1 MENKTKFTRREI
13 SVSVALLMLGGATI
27 NITGCGGSSSSDP
40 TPTPTPTPTTD
51 RSATSISS
59 NHGHTAVI
67 TGAQLSAGG
76 ALLLTIQGTA
86 THNHDI
92 DLTGT
97 EVVSIR
103 NGTMVTKTSSPNG
116 HTHEVT
122 FN

>member
-1 MENKTKFTRREI
+1 MESKTMFTRREI
-13 SVSVALLMLGGATI
+13 SVSAALLMLGGATI

-40 TPTPTPTPTTD
+40 TPTPIPTTD

-76 ALLLTIQGTA
+76 ALLLTIQGAA
-86 THNHDI
+86 THSHSI
-92 DLTGT
+92 DLTGA

-103 NGTMVTKTSSPNG
+103 NGTTVTKTSSPNG